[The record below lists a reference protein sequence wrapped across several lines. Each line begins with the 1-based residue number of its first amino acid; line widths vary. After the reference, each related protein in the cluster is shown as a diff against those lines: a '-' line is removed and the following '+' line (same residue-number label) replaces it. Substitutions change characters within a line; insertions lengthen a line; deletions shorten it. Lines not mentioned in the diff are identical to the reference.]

1 MNLLHRAGRWMAA
14 LAFAVPLAA
23 GLTMP
28 SSAAATNYPAPIDD
42 FGRFDSFP
50 ETIGSYHRFE
60 VTAFAPDM
68 ADFSIGYNSRP
79 PDLDS
84 TVTLYFYP
92 HRYPTEQGQL
102 ASEERQVL
110 AAHEGARVLARRR
123 VTLTHGAAS
132 REATLVTFAY
142 RQPRRFDRVKQDVSS
157 QLLLVYRDKGIFMV
171 RSTSPEAQGEA
182 AEAAMLELARRVDW
196 ESIPGR

>member
-1 MNLLHRAGRWMAA
+1 MNLLHRAGRWTAA
-14 LAFAVPLAA
+14 LAFALPLAA
-23 GLTMP
+23 GLTTASP
-28 SSAAATNYPAPIDD
+28 AAAANYPAPVDD
-42 FGRFDSFP
+42 FGHFDSFP
-50 ETIGSYHRFE
+50 EAVGSYHRFE

-92 HRYPTEQGQL
+92 HHYPTEQGQL

-110 AAHEGARVLARRR
+110 AAHQGARVLARRR

-142 RQPRRFDRVKQDVSS
+142 RQPNRYDRVVQDVTS

-182 AEAAMLELARRVDW
+182 AEAALLDLAQRVDW

>member
-1 MNLLHRAGRWMAA
+1 MSLLAHAARCIAA
-14 LAFAVPLAA
+14 LAFVLTASSPAVAA
-23 GLTMP
+23 
-28 SSAAATNYPAPIDD
+28 NYPAPVQD
-42 FGRFDSFP
+42 FGHFDGFP
-50 ETIGSYHRFE
+50 ETLGTYHRTE
-60 VTAFAPDM
+60 VTAFAPDL

-92 HRYPTEQGQL
+92 HHYPTEQAQL

-110 AAHEGARVLARRR
+110 AAHADARVLARRR

-132 REATLVTFAY
+132 HEATLVTFAY
-142 RQPRRFDRVKQDVSS
+142 SQPNRYDHAMQDVSS
-157 QLLLVYRDKGIFMV
+157 QLLLVYRDKGLFMV
-171 RSTSPEAQGEA
+171 RSTSPQAQGEA
-182 AEAAMLELARRVDW
+182 AEAALLELAQRVDW

>member
-1 MNLLHRAGRWMAA
+1 MNLLHRVGRTARVLA
-14 LAFAVPLAA
+14 LAWPVLA
-23 GLTMP
+23 GLAMSLP
-28 SSAAATNYPAPIDD
+28 AAAASYPAPVDD
-42 FGRFDSFP
+42 FGHFDSFP
-50 ETIGSYHRFE
+50 ETIGTYHRIE

-92 HRYPTEQGQL
+92 HHAPTEQGQL
-102 ASEERQVL
+102 AGEERQVL
-110 AAHEGARVLARRR
+110 AAHPGARVLARRR
-123 VTLTHGAAS
+123 VTLTHGAS
-132 REATLVTFAY
+132 SHEATLVTFAF
-142 RQPRRFDRVKQDVSS
+142 RMPRRGDRAMQDVAS

-171 RSTSPEAQGEA
+171 RSTSPEALGDT
-182 AEAAMLELARRVDW
+182 AEAAMLALAQGVDW